1 MTIYIDI
8 ILLINFIIDLL
19 LLLSVSFLLKRR
31 ASITRIIISSSIG
44 SLSTLLLFVIH
55 NNFLLLMYKLLISII
70 MIIITFK
77 YNNFHYF
84 KDNLIYLYIISIILG
99 GTIYLINNQISSIN
113 NGLIFTSNNL
123 KINLFLLIIITPI
136 IIYKYLITTK
146 NYQITYSNYYDIDI
160 YYNDLCIKGT
170 AFLDTGNNLK
180 DPYFKRPI
188 ILINKELINEPVKT
202 FLVPYSVVNN
212 QKGLLEVFSPK
223 KIIINNKKCKKTLLG
238 LSDVNINGIKIIL
251 NKEVLWLEK

>member
-55 NNFLLLMYKLLISII
+55 NNFLLLIYKLLISII

-84 KDNLIYLYIISIILG
+84 KDNLIYLYIISIVLG

-136 IIYKYLITTK
+136 IIYKYLKTTK
-146 NYQITYSNYYDIDI
+146 KYQITYSNYYDIDI

-238 LSDVNINGIKIIL
+238 LSDININGIKIIL
-251 NKEVLWLEK
+251 NKEALWLEK

>member
-44 SLSTLLLFVIH
+44 SLSTLLLFIIH
-55 NNFLLLMYKLLISII
+55 NNFLLLIYKLLISII

-251 NKEVLWLEK
+251 NKEVL

>member
-55 NNFLLLMYKLLISII
+55 NNFFLLIYKLLISII

-188 ILINKELINEPVKT
+188 ILINKELINDPVKT

>member
-8 ILLINFIIDLL
+8 ILIINFIIDLL

-55 NNFLLLMYKLLISII
+55 NNFLLLIYKLLTSII

-84 KDNLIYLYIISIILG
+84 KDNLIYLYIISIVLG

-136 IIYKYLITTK
+136 IIYKYLKTTK

-223 KIIINNKKCKKTLLG
+223 KIIVNNKKCKKTLLG
-238 LSDVNINGIKIIL
+238 LSDININGIKIIL
-251 NKEVLWLEK
+251 NKEALWLEK

>member
-44 SLSTLLLFVIH
+44 SLSTLLLFIIH
-55 NNFLLLMYKLLISII
+55 NNFLLLIYKLLISII

-123 KINLFLLIIITPI
+123 KINLFLLTIITPI

>member
-55 NNFLLLMYKLLISII
+55 NNFLLLIYKLLISII
-70 MIIITFK
+70 MIIIIFK

-136 IIYKYLITTK
+136 IIYKYLKTTK

-251 NKEVLWLEK
+251 NKEVLWLET

>member
-8 ILLINFIIDLL
+8 ILIINFIIDLL

-31 ASITRIIISSSIG
+31 ASLTRIIISSSIG

-55 NNFLLLMYKLLISII
+55 NNFLLLIYKLLISII

-136 IIYKYLITTK
+136 IIYKYLKTTK

-223 KIIINNKKCKKTLLG
+223 KIIVNNKKCKKTLLG
-238 LSDVNINGIKIIL
+238 LSDININGIKIIL
-251 NKEVLWLEK
+251 NKEALWLEK

>member
-55 NNFLLLMYKLLISII
+55 NNFLLLIYKLLISII

-188 ILINKELINEPVKT
+188 ILINKELINDPVKT

>member
-8 ILLINFIIDLL
+8 ILIINFIIDLL

-31 ASITRIIISSSIG
+31 ASLTRIIISSSIG

-55 NNFLLLMYKLLISII
+55 NNFLLLIYKLLISII
-70 MIIITFK
+70 MIIIAFK

-84 KDNLIYLYIISIILG
+84 KDNLIYLYIISIVLG

-136 IIYKYLITTK
+136 IIYKYLKTTK
-146 NYQITYSNYYDIDI
+146 KYHITYSNYYDIDI

-223 KIIINNKKCKKTLLG
+223 KIIVNNKKCKKTLLG
-238 LSDVNINGIKIIL
+238 LSDININGIKIIL
-251 NKEVLWLEK
+251 NKEALWLEK

>member
-55 NNFLLLMYKLLISII
+55 NNFLLLIYKLLISII

-123 KINLFLLIIITPI
+123 KINLFLLTIITPI

>member
-55 NNFLLLMYKLLISII
+55 NNFFLLIYKLLISII

-188 ILINKELINEPVKT
+188 ILINKELINDPVKT

-251 NKEVLWLEK
+251 NKEVL

>member
-251 NKEVLWLEK
+251 NKEVL

>member
-31 ASITRIIISSSIG
+31 ASLTRIIISSSIG

-55 NNFLLLMYKLLISII
+55 NNFLLLIYKLLTSII
-70 MIIITFK
+70 MIIITFN

-84 KDNLIYLYIISIILG
+84 KDNLIYLYIISIVLG

-136 IIYKYLITTK
+136 IIYKYLKTTK

-223 KIIINNKKCKKTLLG
+223 KIIVNNKKCKKTLLG
-238 LSDVNINGIKIIL
+238 LSDININGIKIIL
-251 NKEVLWLEK
+251 NKEALWLEK

>member
-31 ASITRIIISSSIG
+31 ASLTRIIISSSIG

-55 NNFLLLMYKLLISII
+55 NNFLLLIYKLLISII
-70 MIIITFK
+70 MIIIAFK

-84 KDNLIYLYIISIILG
+84 KDNLIYLYIISIVLG

-136 IIYKYLITTK
+136 IIYKYLKTTK

-223 KIIINNKKCKKTLLG
+223 KIIVNNKKCKKTLLG
-238 LSDVNINGIKIIL
+238 LSDININGIKIIL
-251 NKEVLWLEK
+251 NKEAL

>member
-31 ASITRIIISSSIG
+31 ASLTRIIISSSIG

-55 NNFLLLMYKLLISII
+55 NNFLLLIYKLLISII

-84 KDNLIYLYIISIILG
+84 KDNLIYLYIISIVLG

-136 IIYKYLITTK
+136 IIYKYLKTTK

-223 KIIINNKKCKKTLLG
+223 KIIVNNKKCKKTLLG
-238 LSDVNINGIKIIL
+238 LSDININGIKIIL
-251 NKEVLWLEK
+251 NKEAL

>member
-55 NNFLLLMYKLLISII
+55 NNFLLLIYKLLISII

-123 KINLFLLIIITPI
+123 KINLFLLTIITPI

-188 ILINKELINEPVKT
+188 ILINKELINDPVKT

>member
-55 NNFLLLMYKLLISII
+55 NNFLLLIYKLLISII

>member
-44 SLSTLLLFVIH
+44 SLSTLLLFIIH
-55 NNFLLLMYKLLISII
+55 NNFLLLIYKLLISII

-251 NKEVLWLEK
+251 NKEVLWLET

>member
-55 NNFLLLMYKLLISII
+55 NNFLLLIYKLLISII

-238 LSDVNINGIKIIL
+238 LSDININGIKIIL
-251 NKEVLWLEK
+251 NKEVL

>member
-55 NNFLLLMYKLLISII
+55 NNFLLLIYKLLISII

-136 IIYKYLITTK
+136 IIYKYLKTTK

-251 NKEVLWLEK
+251 NKEVLWLET

>member
-55 NNFLLLMYKLLISII
+55 NNFLLLIYKLLISII

-251 NKEVLWLEK
+251 NKEVL

>member
-8 ILLINFIIDLL
+8 ILIINFIIDLL

-31 ASITRIIISSSIG
+31 ASLTRIIISSSIG

-55 NNFLLLMYKLLISII
+55 NNFLLLIYKLLTSII

-84 KDNLIYLYIISIILG
+84 KDNLIYLYIISIVLG

-113 NGLIFTSNNL
+113 NGLTFTSNNL

-136 IIYKYLITTK
+136 IIYKYLKTTK

-212 QKGLLEVFSPK
+212 QKGLLEVFSTK
-223 KIIINNKKCKKTLLG
+223 KIIVNNKKCKKTLLG
-238 LSDVNINGIKIIL
+238 LSDININGIKIIL
-251 NKEVLWLEK
+251 NKEAL

>member
-8 ILLINFIIDLL
+8 ILIINFIIDLL

-31 ASITRIIISSSIG
+31 ASLTRIIISSSIG

-55 NNFLLLMYKLLISII
+55 NNFLLLIYKLLISII

-84 KDNLIYLYIISIILG
+84 KDNLIYLYIISIVLG

-136 IIYKYLITTK
+136 IIYKYLKTTK

-223 KIIINNKKCKKTLLG
+223 KIIVNNKKCKKTLLG
-238 LSDVNINGIKIIL
+238 LSDININGIKIIL
-251 NKEVLWLEK
+251 NKEAL